1 MLASFT
7 RIDHVLFSQDAKTR
21 IRLHQW
27 ALALCVYVAGSGV
40 MHLLALLGALTTPNV
55 FGWQA
60 FNLSG
65 LALFYVLIRSG
76 WSQRFKDP
84 SLAQAQMLFGVA
96 NAMWC
101 YWIGGEIRSVML
113 LPLLV
118 IFTFGA
124 FSLQW
129 HRIAAL
135 TGVAL
140 LSTAIVM
147 VAMHRWSPDP
157 LSPTTDLANFLVLS
171 ILLPATSVVTI
182 NLGRLR
188 QKLKS
193 QRLELTEALAR
204 IQELAMKDA
213 LTGLFNRRHT
223 EKIIDTEIARSART
237 GRGFS
242 IAVVDLDHFKRVNDR
257 YGHPAGDEVLRH
269 FADLAQRVLRT
280 ADVIARWG
288 GEEFLIVL
296 PESTYPGACIA
307 MERLIDAVRR
317 ARVPTEAG
325 EIAFTLSAGVAVWR
339 SDESTGALVARADA
353 ALYRAKDQGRDRV
366 EIDTSLPHAPVPAT
380 HPIASPTPS
389 TDAATTP
396 ESVA

>member
-257 YGHPAGDEVLRH
+257 YGHPAGDRALR
-269 FADLAQRVLRT
+269 A
-280 ADVIARWG
+280 
-288 GEEFLIVL
+288 
-296 PESTYPGACIA
+296 
-307 MERLIDAVRR
+307 
-317 ARVPTEAG
+317 
-325 EIAFTLSAGVAVWR
+325 
-339 SDESTGALVARADA
+339 VARAANA
-353 ALYRAKDQGRDRV
+353 AMQL
-366 EIDTSLPHAPVPAT
+366 SLIH
-380 HPIASPTPS
+380 I
-389 TDAATTP
+389 
-396 ESVA
+396 